1 MIRSTLIQ
9 AAAAVLVFSGGLAI
23 AGSVKGEPA
32 PAQAAEPATTTGQ
45 VTQQAPAFA
54 EADTS
59 LAKSEPV
66 SVSIEKIGLKG
77 APIDPVGLNA
87 DQSVEV
93 PPLDRP
99 ELVGWYKHRPTPGEA
114 GPAVLLG
121 HVDAHG
127 RPAVFAKAHTLR
139 QGDTIAVKRKDGSTA
154 RFAVDSVERVDKD
167 AFPTDKVYG
176 ATDGAELRLV
186 TCGGAFD
193 QASGHYEDN
202 VIVYAHLTV

>member
-32 PAQAAEPATTTGQ
+32 PAQAAEPSTTVGQ
-45 VTQQAPAFA
+45 VTRQGPAFA

-127 RPAVFAKAHTLR
+127 KPAVFAKAHTLR
-139 QGDTIAVKRKDGSTA
+139 QGDAIAVKRKDGSTA
-154 RFAVDSVERVDKD
+154 RFSVDSVERVDKD

-202 VIVYAHLTV
+202 VIVYAHLAV